1 MGISRLCDN
10 SVFCPFEISCC
21 AKFRSP
27 VFLRLKFSLAAGKF
41 YCYENPGAKR
51 ILLFTFYKCIFLC
64 PRGFRSDFS
73 CKERAKEHRGD
84 QFAGTCELDGAG
96 GRAAIRLPE
105 DFPCIPFAT
114 NLMPLCGEAFFF
126 DLFLLRT
133 FYRYAARYSKYNM
146 KSP

>member
-84 QFAGTCELDGAG
+84 QFAGTCELDGA
-96 GRAAIRLPE
+96 RSPAAMRLHG
-105 DFPCIPFAT
+105 DFSLPFSAK
-114 NLMPLCGEAFFF
+114 NIEPL
-126 DLFLLRT
+126 
-133 FYRYAARYSKYNM
+133 
-146 KSP
+146 